1 MKENIYNGK
10 NTVFLHFFIMM
21 YFNVYKVVV
30 QSKGVFRGGLE
41 YLGHRCFRYFIYYP
55 EHIILSI
62 YEQDL

>member
-30 QSKGVFRGGLE
+30 QSKGVFRGGGWNILVIGVSDI
-41 YLGHRCFRYFIYYP
+41 LFIT
-55 EHIILSI
+55 LNT
-62 YEQDL
+62 LF